1 MAETLDLD
9 KAFDSIGV
17 VGLGSIGEKPEV
29 YGGVV
34 EKCILNNFFN
44 SKVTFDVD
52 KKGMRDILKTIEI
65 SEDTSNLLVI
75 LTEIQNKIGNYFG
88 GDCDDNLKRFDAYMT
103 SGFKCSLSDLK
114 NKRVA
119 QCAEKASVA
128 QNILLAIIQTGLIKK
143 FNSNFVSSK
152 LNNNPHAFILLE
164 SKEKEGT
171 SYIFDIEN
179 PSTIILPDGTKK
191 TFIGVY
197 PISREQLIDFYNG
210 KSIKLK
216 SILHGKN
223 GMKETGVDRF
233 YGNEEVKLPTF
244 PTDQDSGGR

>member
-1 MAETLDLD
+1 
-9 KAFDSIGV
+9 
-17 VGLGSIGEKPEV
+17 
-29 YGGVV
+29 
-34 EKCILNNFFN
+34 
-44 SKVTFDVD
+44 
-52 KKGMRDILKTIEI
+52 
-65 SEDTSNLLVI
+65 
-75 LTEIQNKIGNYFG
+75 
-88 GDCDDNLKRFDAYMT
+88 MT

-164 SKEKEGT
+164 NKEKEGT

-191 TFIGVY
+191 TFVGVY

-233 YGNEEVKLPTF
+233 YGNEAVKLYNQFNDKLRNHIKVETGIFGADMKVSLTNDGPVTILLEK
-244 PTDQDSGGR
+244 